1 MNKITDISKYR
12 SNNFLNTYIKQF
24 FITKNKKLN
33 LLNFFNF
40 YTNKIKKKVK
50 LKKIYKKVF
59 IKFNSNNTI
68 IATKN
73 FKKNYILSC
82 GSVGFKGSKRSST
95 YASQLLG
102 EKLGENLVIKKE
114 NLDIILIFKGFG
126 RGRKAFLTGLRKYK
140 IKISKMIDLSPY
152 SHNGCRS
159 RKKKKR

>member
-1 MNKITDISKYR
+1 MGNKITDISKYR

-33 LLNFFNF
+33 LLNIFNF

-50 LKKIYKKVF
+50 LKKVYKKVF
-59 IKFNSNNTI
+59 I
-68 IATKN
+68 N

-102 EKLGENLVIKKE
+102 EKLGENLIIKKE

-159 RKKKKR
+159 RK